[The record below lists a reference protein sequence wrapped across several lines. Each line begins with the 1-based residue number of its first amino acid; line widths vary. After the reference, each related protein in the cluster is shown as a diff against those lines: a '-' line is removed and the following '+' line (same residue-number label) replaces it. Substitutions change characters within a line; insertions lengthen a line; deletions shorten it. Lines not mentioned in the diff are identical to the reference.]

1 MNSHEVDRPI
11 GEIETDW
18 GDIFLAHFGERDRAR
33 AAQCRLMYRYM
44 GAVRRYFL
52 GALRDPDL
60 ADELAQEFAVR
71 VLRGDFH
78 RADPGRGR
86 FRDFVRTA
94 ARNLIHD
101 HFRRLKGRP
110 RPLPLEDREA
120 IDPKVEGEPL
130 DAQFLEVW
138 REQLFQRAWSSLAA
152 HQRRTGRPFHTVL
165 ALRAESPEA
174 TSMRLAEVVSTRIG
188 LSVTASWVRQ
198 TLRQARRLLVDFLL
212 DEIDSTLDGKSA
224 AELEQE
230 LIDLDLLSY
239 CRDGLRRRAL
249 RSPQPDRPGPTA
261 ARTRSGEQ
269 QDTEP

>member
-1 MNSHEVDRPI
+1 MSPRKFDPPI

-18 GDIFLAHFGERDRAR
+18 SDIFLAHFGERDHAR
-33 AAQCRLMYRYM
+33 AAQCRLMYRYV

-110 RPLPLEDREA
+110 RPLPLEDQEA
-120 IDPKVEGEPL
+120 IGPEVEGEPL
-130 DAQFLEVW
+130 DTQFLEVW
-138 REQLFQRAWSSLAA
+138 REQLFQRAWSALAS
-152 HQRRTGRPFHTVL
+152 HQHRTGRPLHTVL
-165 ALRAESPEA
+165 ALRAEFPGE
-174 TSMRLAEVVSTRIG
+174 TSGRLAEVASARLG
-188 LSVTASWVRQ
+188 RPVTASWLRQ
-198 TLRQARRLLVDFLL
+198 TLRRARRLLVDSLL
-212 DEIDSTLDGKSA
+212 DEIDATLEGRSP

-239 CRDGLRRRAL
+239 CREGLRRRA
-249 RSPQPDRPGPTA
+249 RESPRPD
-261 ARTRSGEQ
+261 
-269 QDTEP
+269 

>member
-1 MNSHEVDRPI
+1 VDAHPADRPI

-18 GDIFLAHFGERDRAR
+18 SDVFLAHFGDHDRAR
-33 AAQCRLMYRYM
+33 AAQCRLMYRYV
-44 GAVRRYFL
+44 GAVRRYIL

-94 ARNLIHD
+94 ARNLIRD
-101 HFRRLKGRP
+101 HFRRLKGRL

-120 IDPKVEGEPL
+120 IDPNAEGDPR
-130 DAQFLEVW
+130 DAEFLEAW
-138 REQLFQRAWSSLAA
+138 REQLFRRAWSCLAA
-152 HQRRTGRPFHTVL
+152 HQRQTGRPFHTVL
-165 ALRAESPEA
+165 ALRAELPDH
-174 TSMRLAEVVSTRIG
+174 TSRRLAEVISARIG
-188 LSVTASWVRQ
+188 RPVTASWVRQ
-198 TLRQARRLLVDFLL
+198 TLRRARGLLVDSLL
-212 DEIDSTLDGKSA
+212 DEIEATLEVRSP

-239 CRDGLRRRAL
+239 CREGLRRRAQ
-249 RSPQPDRPGPTA
+249 STSQPDRQGPPVA
-261 ARTRSGEQ
+261 LDGSGEQ
-269 QDTEP
+269 LDLQP